1 MGRHC
6 PSIRIAKLAIS
17 ATLSLLAIYVFASA
31 LSLGIHAA
39 TERHARI
46 LGEERMSIAK
56 VEAMSN
62 SKLAALLDDDV
73 ALPIICAKKGRR
85 LK

>member
-1 MGRHC
+1 M
-6 PSIRIAKLAIS
+6 
-17 ATLSLLAIYVFASA
+17 FASA

-39 TERHARI
+39 TERHVRI
-46 LGEERMSIAK
+46 LDEERMSMAK
-56 VEAMSN
+56 VEILSN
-62 SKLAALLDDDV
+62 AKLAVLLDDDV